1 MTVYGPRLYFGPA
14 SDDSSYSGATLKVTT
29 PETKEH
35 RPMTEPVWTK
45 IANGRYEFT
54 VPAAEIE
61 ATETARWIV
70 TRMASSRWEVISVKP
85 SGERRRHGASYTLR
99 QGQEFVASAHR
110 FFLTSDPSVP
120 IA

>member
-1 MTVYGPRLYFGPA
+1 
-14 SDDSSYSGATLKVTT
+14 
-29 PETKEH
+29 
-35 RPMTEPVWTK
+35 MTEPVWTK

>member
-14 SDDSSYSGATLKVTT
+14 SDDSSYSGATLEVTT

-35 RPMTEPVWTK
+35 HMTEPVWTK
-45 IANGRYEFT
+45 IANGRYEFA
-54 VPAAEIE
+54 VPADEVE
-61 ATETARWIV
+61 ATETALWIV
-70 TRMASSRWEVISVKP
+70 TRTASSRWEVISVKP

-99 QGQEFVASAHR
+99 QGRQFVASAHR